1 MEKIEIL
8 ADKIRVKT
16 YDNPD
21 DFAVQI
27 KTGKHSLAGLIRMMA
42 EIKPET
48 NYKVSIEEIMI

>member
-27 KTGKHSLAGLIRMMA
+27 RTGKHSIAGILRLMA
-42 EIKPET
+42 EVKPEV
-48 NYKVSIEEIMI
+48 NYKIVIEELN